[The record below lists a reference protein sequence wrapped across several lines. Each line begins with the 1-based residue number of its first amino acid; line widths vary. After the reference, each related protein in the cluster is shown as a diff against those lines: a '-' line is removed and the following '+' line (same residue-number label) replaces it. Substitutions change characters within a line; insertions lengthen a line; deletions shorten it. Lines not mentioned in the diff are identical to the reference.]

1 MPSDAGRHNVGRYIV
16 TALLYISVVLIAVTG
31 PLIVSNLI
39 LVFVEILAIWLIFL
53 VFCTNKIIKFEL
65 NPKYGKK
72 SRLIAKGPYKFIR
85 YPLYTALLVLTLSL
99 VIGYFDI
106 LRVIFWLVQLV
117 ATILKIRSDEVLLSK
132 AFGDFSLYRQ
142 RTYRLIPFI
151 F

>member
-1 MPSDAGRHNVGRYIV
+1 MPSNAGRYIV
-16 TALLYISVVLIAVTG
+16 TTLLYTSVILIAVTG

-39 LVFVEILAIWLIFL
+39 LVFLEILAIWLIFW
-53 VFCTNKIIKFEL
+53 VFWTNKIVRFEL
-65 NPKYGKK
+65 NPKYGKE

-99 VIGYFDI
+99 VINYFDI

-117 ATILKIRSDEVLLSK
+117 VTILKIRSDEVLLSK